1 MSYKIIKKSNYY
13 IGTITNDKY
22 IGFLKDDETGDIL
35 EFDTKEEAQNLITA
49 RESEV
54 YILSNGEA
62 GRPSYTIFDE
72 DNHSLDEVDAFLFTR
87 WLITMKRRMK

>member
-54 YILSNGEA
+54 YIK
-62 GRPSYTIFDE
+62 Y
-72 DNHSLDEVDAFLFTR
+72 
-87 WLITMKRRMK
+87 